1 MTPEKLIKDIEK
13 LRSTWDECS
22 MFKLKGV
29 KNLSNSDLDTLNMYA
44 YCVLK
49 FGTWKGRLMDPMGSV
64 RDVLAKYG
72 MIKEGF

>member
-1 MTPEKLIKDIEK
+1 
-13 LRSTWDECS
+13 
-22 MFKLKGV
+22 MFRLKGV

-49 FGTWKGRLMDPMGSV
+49 FGTWQGRLMDPMGSV